1 MRGGVRIG
9 VRVRSRGAVLL
20 GAARLLVEEQ
30 QLLELVDVPVD
41 LVGFGLGLGLGLGFG
56 LGFGFGFVIGFVFR
70 LKLRV
75 GLGIGIGVAMCP
87 STWPSRM
94 SETSSGSTSEAGMLS
109 SVAMKPMRMRVY
121 GLITLRSTCVR
132 MFLRRSS
139 MYSLM
144 KGSPNM
150 VREFCLMIFSN
161 SRISLC
167 MYAATW

>member
-1 MRGGVRIG
+1 MRVRVRVG
-9 VRVRSRGAVLL
+9 VRVGSRGPVLL

-94 SETSSGSTSEAGMLS
+94 SETSSGSTWGDIGRYRL
-109 SVAMKPMRMRVY
+109 
-121 GLITLRSTCVR
+121 GLGRCGER
-132 MFLRRSS
+132 
-139 MYSLM
+139 
-144 KGSPNM
+144 
-150 VREFCLMIFSN
+150 
-161 SRISLC
+161 
-167 MYAATW
+167 

>member
-1 MRGGVRIG
+1 VRVRVRVG
-9 VRVRSRGAVLL
+9 VRVGSRGPVLL

-41 LVGFGLGLGLGLGFG
+41 LVGFGFG

-94 SETSSGSTSEAGMLS
+94 SETSSGSTWGDIGRYRL
-109 SVAMKPMRMRVY
+109 
-121 GLITLRSTCVR
+121 GLGRCGER
-132 MFLRRSS
+132 
-139 MYSLM
+139 
-144 KGSPNM
+144 
-150 VREFCLMIFSN
+150 
-161 SRISLC
+161 
-167 MYAATW
+167 